1 MQKVSELQKELNS
14 KTSQKYEHGSTHT
27 EEALNS
33 LEKQCQI
40 TGINYFITRIT
51 LTIRVLKMLQSH
63 YKLILTLTL
72 KSFNFR

>member
-51 LTIRVLKMLQSH
+51 LTIRVFLSH